1 MRSRLIY
8 VLAAALTAL
17 VTAGAVSA
25 ADGVDGGRERAVFV
39 QTNELDGNRIVVFQR
54 HGDGRLT
61 EEDTYRRAATAATS
75 HRAPPRTAWARRARS
90 STTSGTGCSSP
101 STPAATPSPS
111 SAFTGRGSS

>member
-25 ADGVDGGRERAVFV
+25 DDGRGGGRERAVFV

-54 HGDGRLT
+54 HGDGRLS
-61 EEDTYRRAATAATS
+61 EEGSYRTGGNGGNVAPGTAS
-75 HRAPPRTAWARRARS
+75 DRL
-90 STTSGTGCSSP
+90 G
-101 STPAATPSPS
+101 
-111 SAFTGRGSS
+111 